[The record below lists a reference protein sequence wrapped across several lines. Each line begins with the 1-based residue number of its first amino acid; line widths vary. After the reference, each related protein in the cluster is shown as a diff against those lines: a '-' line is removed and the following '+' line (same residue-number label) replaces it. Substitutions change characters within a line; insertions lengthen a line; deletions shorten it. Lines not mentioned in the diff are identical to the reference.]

1 MGQRRH
7 RLQPE
12 STGVTGAYHI
22 PEPEFSGK
30 NLSDHPVFLEAT
42 SYGVAEWT
50 PGRNGEGKPEAVM
63 LHFDMGGA
71 FDGVT
76 LGVRFKSR
84 KEIQRCVTLL
94 QQYSAMVFG
103 KGGT

>member
-1 MGQRRH
+1 MSNAPYPIG
-7 RLQPE
+7 
-12 STGVTGAYHI
+12 
-22 PEPEFSGK
+22 EPEFSGK
-30 NLSDHPVFLEAT
+30 NLSDVPVFLEAR

-50 PGRNGEGKPEAVM
+50 PERDGKGKPEAVF
-63 LHFDMGGA
+63 LHFEMGGP

-103 KGGT
+103 KG